1 MREASR
7 QIPRPRKLG
16 AFPLF
21 QGSLKLNATRYTE
34 MASVFYEL
42 DYLEYEPCPRY
53 QHLPLPSNGTAFSW
67 IYEPDARRSMHDDD
81 FC

>member
-1 MREASR
+1 MFTLYMKWDAGCDLAPADI
-7 QIPRPRKLG
+7 QFILTPRDAL
-16 AFPLF
+16 
-21 QGSLKLNATRYTE
+21 E